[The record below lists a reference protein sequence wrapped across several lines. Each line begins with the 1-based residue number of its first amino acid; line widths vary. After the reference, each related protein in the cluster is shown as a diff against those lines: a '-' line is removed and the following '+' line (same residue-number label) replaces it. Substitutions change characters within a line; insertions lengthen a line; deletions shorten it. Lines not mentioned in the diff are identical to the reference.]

1 MKFRYVAVAVAA
13 MLPLPLLAQTQ
24 QIRPPIALYW
34 MSVETAGG
42 MGMDIPSGMGGL
54 MPPGMQGGK
63 KMKLEL
69 GSSQQAGGDAH
80 AAHAIPAG
88 LAMGQSLPLVTPR
101 IERAPKSER
110 DKEPGFEQP
119 KGRMLIYW
127 GCGETV
133 RPGQPVIIDFANM
146 NSQDAARAFR
156 SRTISRPRGP
166 APGRDRTY
174 GTWPNQEDSR
184 QIPPAGSL
192 RGDHTVSGNYSPEIR
207 FSVDEPHDFMDAVV
221 FDPVRKTAGGA
232 YAVKWKLVPTA
243 TGYFATATGQGE
255 NQNDLVTWSSSEV
268 QEMGQVLMDYIAP
281 AEVARL
287 IREKVVMAP
296 QTTECTVPAGIFKS
310 DASMLNFI
318 AYGNELNL
326 VHPPRPKDPKQTW
339 EQEWAVKLRLK
350 STAMTLL
357 AERDGGGRRARNSAR
372 ERSSE
377 STAQPPAQ
385 GSAPPAQAD
394 KPQAPPD
401 AVQEGVKVLRGLFG
415 R

>member
-69 GSSQQAGGDAH
+69 GSSQQASGDAH

-101 IERAPKSER
+101 IERAPKRER
-110 DKEPGFEQP
+110 DEEPGFEQP

-156 SRTISRPRGP
+156 SRAISRPRGP
-166 APGRDRTY
+166 APGRNRTY

-184 QIPPAGSL
+184 PIPPAGSL
-192 RGDHTVSGNYSPEIR
+192 RGDHTISGNYSPEIR

-255 NQNDLVTWSSSEV
+255 NQNDMVTWSSSEV
-268 QEMGQVLMDYIAP
+268 QEMGQVLMDYIPP
-281 AEVARL
+281 AEVGAPDPRESGDAAADHRVHRPRRDIQERRFDVEFHRL
-287 IREKVVMAP
+287 RQRAEP
-296 QTTECTVPAGIFKS
+296 G
-310 DASMLNFI
+310 AS
-318 AYGNELNL
+318 A
-326 VHPPRPKDPKQTW
+326 
-339 EQEWAVKLRLK
+339 A
-350 STAMTLL
+350 
-357 AERDGGGRRARNSAR
+357 AERPEADLGTGMGGEAAAQIHGDDPARRARGRRAACKKLRARAQLRNRPHSRRRRGAR
-372 ERSSE
+372 HRRRRISRKRRPMRCRK
-377 STAQPPAQ
+377 A
-385 GSAPPAQAD
+385 
-394 KPQAPPD
+394 
-401 AVQEGVKVLRGLFG
+401 
-415 R
+415 

>member
-1 MKFRYVAVAVAA
+1 MKFRYVAAAVAA

-24 QIRPPIALYW
+24 QVRPPIALYW

-69 GSSQQAGGDAH
+69 GSSQQASGDAH

-88 LAMGQSLPLVTPR
+88 LAMGQSLPLLTPR

-110 DKEPGFEQP
+110 DEEPRFEQP

-133 RPGQPVIIDFANM
+133 RPGQPVIIDFANL

-156 SRTISRPRGP
+156 SRSIPRPRGP
-166 APGRDRTY
+166 APGRNRTY

-184 QIPPAGSL
+184 QIPPAASL

-207 FSVDEPHDFMDAVV
+207 FSVDEPYDFMEAVA

-243 TGYFATATGQGE
+243 TGYFATAMGQGE
-255 NQNDLVTWSSSEV
+255 NQNDMVTWSSSEV
-268 QEMGQVLMDYIAP
+268 QEMGQGLMDYIPP

-287 IREKVVMAP
+287 IREKVVMPP
-296 QTTECTVPAGIFKS
+296 QTTECAVPAGIFKS

-350 STAMTLL
+350 STAMTML
-357 AERDGGGRRARNSAR
+357 AERESGGRRTRNSAR
-372 ERSSE
+372 ERNSE
-377 STAQPPAQ
+377 PAAQ
-385 GSAPPAQAD
+385 PPAQAD
-394 KPQAPPD
+394 KPQTPPD